1 MASATRQLYALASGL
16 GLVERNNK
24 DDPFHQL
31 VYGITGK
38 EHVSELTPREIQA
51 VKSELYDRMRFK
63 NHDKP
68 LKKKKSTKED
78 IPGMMTAAQQRLT
91 WRLVYRLDELEPTAA
106 SVPER
111 LIGAIEKIL
120 GITASKSDPFRWV
133 NFEDGSRLI
142 EQLKRYVRSAE
153 RRSVK
158 KAGDGSGY

>member
-1 MASATRQLYALASGL
+1 MASETRQLYALASGL
-16 GLVERNNK
+16 GLVEHNNK

-51 VKSELYDRMRFK
+51 VKAELYDRMRLK
-63 NHDKP
+63 NHGKP
-68 LKKKKSTKED
+68 LKRKKFAKETV
-78 IPGMMTAAQQRLT
+78 PGMMTAAQQGLA
-91 WRLVYRLDELEPTAA
+91 WRFVYRLDELEPTAA

-120 GITASKSDPFRWV
+120 GITASKSDPFRWIS
-133 NFEDGSRLI
+133 FEEGSRLI

-153 RRSVK
+153 RRADK
-158 KAGDGSGY
+158 KVGDG